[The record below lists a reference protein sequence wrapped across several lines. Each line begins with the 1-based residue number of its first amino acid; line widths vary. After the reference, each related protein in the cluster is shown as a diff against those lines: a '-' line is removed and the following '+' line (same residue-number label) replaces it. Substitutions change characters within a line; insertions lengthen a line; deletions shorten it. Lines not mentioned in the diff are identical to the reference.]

1 MKKLLALVLAM
12 ILCLGIFVACND
24 EGLTLHEREEPNV
37 ERHPVFPSSLKN
49 AYTSY
54 TVVEKQSLWGSGIN
68 KQFQRWVFDDY
79 AYFSRFLSENTSSKN
94 SCNEITKETFETNFI
109 VIVYRLDDYRRTENY
124 GYGNFKWNEP
134 KFVYGHDG
142 YYSITL
148 EYTETYKS
156 LDTEEVPPI
165 FDIIVVPRE
174 DGPQDLS
181 EVAGD
186 FRLVTLVHHYAVISE
201 TIE

>member
-1 MKKLLALVLAM
+1 MKKLLSLLLALL
-12 ILCLGIFVACND
+12 LCFATLVACND

-37 ERHPVFPSSLKN
+37 ERYPVFPSRLKN
-49 AYTSY
+49 TYTSY
-54 TVVEKQSLWGSGIN
+54 TVVEKQSLWGSGTN

-109 VIVYRLDDYRRTENY
+109 VIVYRLDDYRGTENY
-124 GYGNFKWNEP
+124 GYGNFSWNGP
-134 KFVYGHDG
+134 KFVYGHEG

-148 EYTETYKS
+148 EYTNGYKA
-156 LDTEEVPPI
+156 LDEGFVPPI

-181 EVAGD
+181 EVAENI
-186 FRLVTLVHHYAVISE
+186 RLVTLVHHYAVISE
-201 TIE
+201 AIE